1 MFDIGW
7 QEIFI
12 IGLLA
17 IIVVGPRDLPRAIK
31 TISQWIKKARGLARE
46 FQSGLDDVT
55 REIEL
60 DDLKKTIT
68 EGGDFDLAKEIEN
81 SIDPTGE
88 MMSDKD
94 FKELEN
100 TFYDGGDVFEE
111 KSGDADEVETDTVE
125 PLNPREKALA
135 AVTIDDTDTSTVA
148 DEISPSAETA
158 EKTTNS

>member
-31 TISQWIKKARGLARE
+31 TISMWVKKARGLARE

-60 DDLKKTIT
+60 DDLKKSIT

-81 SIDPTGE
+81 SIDPTGD

-111 KSGDADEVETDTVE
+111 KSGDAGEVETDTIE
-125 PLNPREKALA
+125 TLNPREKALA
-135 AVTIDDTDTSTVA
+135 AVTVDDIDTPAVTDEA
-148 DEISPSAETA
+148 SPSVDID
-158 EKTTNS
+158 EKKTNS

>member
-17 IIVVGPRDLPRAIK
+17 MIVVGPRDLPRAIK
-31 TISQWIKKARGLARE
+31 TISMWIKKARGLARE
-46 FQSGLDDVT
+46 FQSGIDEVT

-60 DDLKKTIT
+60 DDLKKSVMD
-68 EGGDFDLAKEIEN
+68 GGDFDLAKEIEN

-94 FKELEN
+94 LKELEN
-100 TFYDGGDVFEE
+100 TFYDSSGKADAGTA
-111 KSGDADEVETDTVE
+111 KSGEAQTNDAGGEM
-125 PLNPREKALA
+125 NPREKALA
-135 AVTIDDTDTSTVA
+135 AVSGDVSDSTD
-148 DEISPSAETA
+148 PQP
-158 EKTTNS
+158 EKAKQKNTDPE